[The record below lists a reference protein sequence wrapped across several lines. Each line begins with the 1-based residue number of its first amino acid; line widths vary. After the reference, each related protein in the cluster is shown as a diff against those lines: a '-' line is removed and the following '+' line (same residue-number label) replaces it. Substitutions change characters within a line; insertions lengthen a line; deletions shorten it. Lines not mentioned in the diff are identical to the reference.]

1 MTLASTSSQHLPYLV
16 PPDTGPGTSGTH
28 HLACS
33 TENAIWHIV
42 PTDHK
47 GSVTWPSATRVC
59 RPCTRLA
66 RHGVRHSRRRGASA
80 AQKSRHSIR
89 TPDEFRTNAA
99 ATAMTIRAAEFS
111 SRPYALLIA
120 PTAYWTSRN
129 CGAHLW
135 PA

>member
-1 MTLASTSSQHLPYLV
+1 MDLNNTWKLSADDWRESERWDDFDRPYEDEL
-16 PPDTGPGTSGTH
+16 S
-28 HLACS
+28 ACS

-80 AQKSRHSIR
+80 AQKSRRSIR
-89 TPDEFRTNAA
+89 TPGEFRTNAA
-99 ATAMTIRAAEFS
+99 ADGDDDS
-111 SRPYALLIA
+111 
-120 PTAYWTSRN
+120 
-129 CGAHLW
+129 CC
-135 PA
+135 